1 MNLLA
6 QLCLLAMCTLARG
19 GGSSINARDPTGA
32 NTTTNGSVITP
43 DLSAYVEATL
53 QQNDIPGTVV
63 GFVRLNNGSVTTEFG
78 AWGNMTE
85 EGTPVVLE
93 VSLDKLGSP

>member
-6 QLCLLAMCTLARG
+6 HLSLLAMSTMSRS
-19 GGSSINARDPTGA
+19 GSSSSNASSSQSLVVSNSTVNA
-32 NTTTNGSVITP
+32 NVITP
-43 DLSAYVEATL
+43 DLATYVEATL
-53 QQNDIPGTVV
+53 QQNSIPGLAI

-85 EGTPVVLE
+85 DGSAVVPE
-93 VSLDKLGSP
+93 VSPVRP